1 MVLTHMISKQLY
13 AICTSLE
20 LGQPVSLPT
29 KIHGGLLHLMWR
41 VDTEKGSYA
50 IKQLSKNI
58 KLTLEVRKSYEIS
71 ERVAR
76 QFSTHGIP
84 AISGIEKDGKF
95 LVDSENDT
103 FLIYP
108 WVEAKILD
116 RNAVSTLHAVRIGT
130 LLAKMHLLNLHVPEI
145 ESPKYD
151 IHSNEEIMTLIE
163 KSMEMSLPFAN
174 KLQQSSSLLIK
185 WNDEYQQAVH
195 SFRDIS
201 VVSHADLD
209 QKNVLWDENDN
220 PILIDWESVRALNP
234 TYELLI
240 AALDWSGATSGTL
253 NVELF
258 KAIIAAYK
266 KAGGTIDL
274 ATLNANFYGIP
285 GNGISWMVYN
295 IRRSLNMEAEEKELG
310 IEQVNQALK
319 TMIYLASKVKD
330 LKMTMGTLDVYPR
343 D

>member
-1 MVLTHMISKQLY
+1 MNSKQLH

-20 LGQPVSLPT
+20 LGKPVSLPI
-29 KIHGGLLHLMWR
+29 KLHGGLLHMMWR
-41 VDTEKGSYA
+41 VDTERGSYA

-76 QFSTHGIP
+76 QFSIRGIP

-95 LVDSENDT
+95 LVDLENDT

-108 WVEAKILD
+108 WVEAIILD
-116 RNAVSTLHAVRIGT
+116 RNAVSTLQAVKIGT

-163 KSMEMSLPFAN
+163 NSVEMSLPFAN
-174 KLQQSSSLLIK
+174 KLQQSSSLLVK
-185 WNDEYQQAVH
+185 WNNEYQQAIH
-195 SFRDIS
+195 SFTDIS
-201 VVSHADLD
+201 VISHADLD

-240 AALDWSGATSGTL
+240 AALDWSGATSGAL
-253 NVELF
+253 NVGLF

-274 ATLNANFYGIP
+274 ATLNDNFYGIP

-295 IRRSLNMEAEEKELG
+295 IRRSFNMEAEEKELG

-319 TMIYLASKVKD
+319 NMTYLANKVKD
-330 LKMTMGTLDVYPR
+330 LKMIVGTLDI
-343 D
+343 